1 MKFNEFLNKV
11 KNMGGVDTDGY
22 YGKQCMDLYN
32 YYCNNV
38 LGLYNVGA
46 SCAKEI
52 LNNRNI
58 MDNVERIDNYL
69 EFVPQKGDIAVGDI
83 GGYGH
88 VCICLGEGD
97 TTYFKSLDQN
107 WKPQQLTEEKHN
119 YLDMGKLVFLRPK
132 NQVNIQEENK
142 IGTKLYLPASATSW
156 NVYPLNKQPVV
167 GNECGKLLPAKFG
180 GLEYDI
186 LRWTIPNIV
195 CVIKT
200 RDFGEVQIYVANG
213 TGAVIK

>member
-1 MKFNEFLNKV
+1 MKFNEFLNDV
-11 KNMGGVDTDGY
+11 KSKGGVDTDGY

-38 LGLYNVGA
+38 LNLQNVGA

-58 MDNVERIDNYL
+58 MDNVERIDNYP

-97 TTYFKSLDQN
+97 KTYFKSLDQN

-132 NQVNIQEENK
+132 NQTNIQEENK
-142 IGTKLYLPASATSW
+142 MGTKLYLPASATSW

-200 RDFGEVQIYVANG
+200 RDFGEVQIYVASG

>member
-1 MKFNEFLNKV
+1 MKFNEFLNDV
-11 KNMGGVDTDGY
+11 KSKGGVDTDGY

-38 LGLYNVGA
+38 LNLQNVGA

-58 MDNVERIDNYL
+58 MDNVERIDNYP

-97 TTYFKSLDQN
+97 KTYFKSLDQN

-132 NQVNIQEENK
+132 NQKNIIEESSQ
-142 IGTKLYLPASATSW
+142 GTKLFLPANATSW

-167 GNECGKLLPAKFG
+167 GNECGKLLPSKFG

>member
-11 KNMGGVDTDGY
+11 KNMGGIDTDGY

-38 LGLYNVGA
+38 LGLQNVGA

-69 EFVPQKGDIAVGDI
+69 EFVPQKGDIAVGDV

-88 VCICLGEGD
+88 VCICLGEGN
-97 TTYFKSLDQN
+97 TTYFKSLFKYN
-107 WKPQQLTEEKHN
+107 
-119 YLDMGKLVFLRPK
+119 
-132 NQVNIQEENK
+132 
-142 IGTKLYLPASATSW
+142 S
-156 NVYPLNKQPVV
+156 
-167 GNECGKLLPAKFG
+167 C
-180 GLEYDI
+180 
-186 LRWTIPNIV
+186 
-195 CVIKT
+195 
-200 RDFGEVQIYVANG
+200 
-213 TGAVIK
+213 

>member
-1 MKFNEFLNKV
+1 MKFNEFLNDV
-11 KNMGGVDTDGY
+11 KSKGGVDTDGY

-38 LGLYNVGA
+38 LNLQNVGA

-58 MDNVERIDNYL
+58 MDNVERIDNYP

-97 TTYFKSLDQN
+97 KTYFKSLDQN

-132 NQVNIQEENK
+132 NQTNIQEENK
-142 IGTKLYLPASATSW
+142 MGTKLYLPASATSW

-167 GNECGKLLPAKFG
+167 GNECGRVLPSKFG

-186 LRWTIPNIV
+186 LRWTIQNIV

>member
-1 MKFNEFLNKV
+1 MKFSEFINKV
-11 KNMGGVDTDGY
+11 KQMGGVDTDRY

-38 LGLYNVGA
+38 LNLQNVGA

-58 MDNVERIDNYL
+58 MDNVERIDNYP

-97 TTYFKSLDQN
+97 KKYFKSLDQN

-132 NQVNIQEENK
+132 NQKNIIEESSQ
-142 IGTKLYLPASATSW
+142 GTKLFLPANATSW

-167 GNECGKLLPAKFG
+167 GNECGKLLPSKFG

>member
-1 MKFNEFLNKV
+1 MKFNEFLNDV
-11 KNMGGVDTDGY
+11 KSKGGVDTDGY

-38 LGLYNVGA
+38 LGLQNVGA

-52 LNNRNI
+52 LNNPNI
-58 MDNVERIDNYL
+58 MNNVERIDNYL
-69 EFVPQKGDIAVGDI
+69 EFVPQKGDIAVGDV

-88 VCICLGEGD
+88 VCICLGEGN

-132 NQVNIQEENK
+132 NQTNIQEENK

-167 GNECGKLLPAKFG
+167 GNECGRVLPSKFG

-200 RDFGEVQIYVANG
+200 RDFGEVQIYVESG

>member
-1 MKFNEFLNKV
+1 MKFNEFLNDV
-11 KNMGGVDTDGY
+11 KSKGGVDTDGY

-38 LGLYNVGA
+38 LGLQNVGA

-52 LNNRNI
+52 LNNPNI
-58 MDNVERIDNYL
+58 MNNVERIDNYL
-69 EFVPQKGDIAVGDI
+69 EFVPQKGDIAVGDV

-88 VCICLGEGD
+88 VCICLGEGN

-132 NQVNIQEENK
+132 NQTNIQEENK

-167 GNECGKLLPAKFG
+167 GNECGRVLPSKFG

-186 LRWTIPNIV
+186 LRWTIPNVV

-200 RDFGEVQIYVANG
+200 RDFGEVQIYVESG

>member
-1 MKFNEFLNKV
+1 MKFNEFLNDV
-11 KNMGGVDTDGY
+11 KSKGGVDTDGY

-38 LGLYNVGA
+38 LGLQNVGA

-52 LNNRNI
+52 LNNPNI
-58 MDNVERIDNYL
+58 MNNVERIDNYL
-69 EFVPQKGDIAVGDI
+69 EFVPQKGDIAVGDV

-97 TTYFKSLDQN
+97 KTYFKSLDQN

-132 NQVNIQEENK
+132 NQTNIQEENK
-142 IGTKLYLPASATSW
+142 MGTKLYLPASATSW

-167 GNECGKLLPAKFG
+167 GNECGRVLPSKFG

-186 LRWTIPNIV
+186 LRWTIPNLV
-195 CVIKT
+195 CVIRT

>member
-11 KNMGGVDTDGY
+11 KNMGGIDTDGY

-38 LGLYNVGA
+38 LGLQNVGA

-69 EFVPQKGDIAVGDI
+69 EFVPQKGDIAVGDV

-88 VCICLGEGD
+88 VCICLGEGN

-132 NQVNIQEENK
+132 NQTNIQEENK
-142 IGTKLYLPASATSW
+142 MGTKLYLPASATSW

-167 GNECGKLLPAKFG
+167 GNECGRVLPSKFG

-186 LRWTIPNIV
+186 LRWTIPNVV